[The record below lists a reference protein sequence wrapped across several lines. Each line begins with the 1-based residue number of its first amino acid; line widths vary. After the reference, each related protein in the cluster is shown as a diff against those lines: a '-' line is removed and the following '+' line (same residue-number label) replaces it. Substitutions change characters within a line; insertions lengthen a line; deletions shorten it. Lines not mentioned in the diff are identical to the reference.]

1 MRCRPEAGIAA
12 ADAADVEAKEVEV
25 MPGFDGRGPMGA
37 GPMTGGGRGFCN
49 PARNNADFVAA
60 GRLGRT
66 AGFGRGLGLRRGCG
80 FGFGRGAG
88 FGRGLGSAA
97 YYPSGGYAPYYGGYA
112 ESVQDEATTIRRDAE
127 YMKQQLDAINRR
139 IEELEGKTAQV

>member
-12 ADAADVEAKEVEV
+12 AGAADVEAEEVEV

-49 PARNNADFVAA
+49 PARNNAGFA
-60 GRLGRT
+60 GGSRPGRA

-88 FGRGLGSAA
+88 FVRGLGPAA
-97 YYPSGGYAPYYGGYA
+97 YYPTGGYSPGYGGYA
-112 ESVQDEATTIRRDAE
+112 ASPQDEAANLRREAE
-127 YMKQQLDAINRR
+127 NMKQELDAVNRR
-139 IEELEGKTAQV
+139 IEELEGKTAQA

>member
-1 MRCRPEAGIAA
+1 LRCRPEAGIAA

-49 PARNNADFVAA
+49 PARNNAGFA
-60 GRLGRT
+60 GGSMMGRT

-88 FGRGLGSAA
+88 FGRGLGPAES
-97 YYPSGGYAPYYGGYA
+97 YPNVGYAPYYGGYA
-112 ESVQDEATTIRRDAE
+112 ASPKDEATTLRREAE
-127 YMKQQLDAINRR
+127 YMKQQLDAVNRR
-139 IEELEGKTAQV
+139 IEELEGKTSQA